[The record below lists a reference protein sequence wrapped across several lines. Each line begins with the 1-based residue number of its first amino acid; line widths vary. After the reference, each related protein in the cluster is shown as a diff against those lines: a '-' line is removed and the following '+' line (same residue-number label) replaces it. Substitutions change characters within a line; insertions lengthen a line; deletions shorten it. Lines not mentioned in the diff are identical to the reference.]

1 MSVIRYLGSGS
12 LDMPSAWV
20 HATAPAIKREAEEEW
35 AKGRGRWVAARAF
48 YRLSDSGEISAHIMT
63 AAQSIKTAQAL

>member
-1 MSVIRYLGSGS
+1 
-12 LDMPSAWV
+12 V
-20 HATAPAIKREAEEEW
+20 HATAPAMKRESEEEW

-48 YRLSDSGEISAHIMT
+48 YRLSDSGEISAHTMT